1 MNLTTYKRFIFWWV
15 SVLLVATSIFWA
27 NYFGVVETIWNSD
40 STRITSIILVLF
52 TITNLVLG
60 WLAWKA
66 SDPFF
71 VSVHRKILEKITD
84 YSWFMS
90 EMLMALGMF
99 GTVVGLIHMLE
110 INTVNNLKDSNA
122 IQGMLGGM
130 WKAMGLALYT
140 NAVGLL
146 FSIILKFQVY
156 FIGVEHEA

>member
-1 MNLTTYKRFIFWWV
+1 MNLIIYKRFIFWWV
-15 SVLLVATSIFWA
+15 SVLLIATSLFWA
-27 NYFGVVETIWNSD
+27 NYFGLVHTIWASD
-40 STRITSIILVLF
+40 TTKITSIILALF
-52 TITNLVLG
+52 TITNVALG

-66 SDPFF
+66 SDPIF
-71 VSVHRKILEKITD
+71 VSTKIYILEKITD

-110 INTVNNLKDSNA
+110 ANTVSNTQDTSA
-122 IQGMLGGM
+122 IQGMLAGM

-156 FIGVEHEA
+156 FVGIENET

>member
-1 MNLTTYKRFIFWWV
+1 MILANYKRFIFWWV

-27 NYFGVVETIWNSD
+27 NYFGLVNTIWASD
-40 STRITSIILVLF
+40 STKITSIILVLF
-52 TITNLVLG
+52 TITNLALG

-66 SDPFF
+66 SDPIFM
-71 VSVHRKILEKITD
+71 STKRYILEKITD

-110 INTVNNLKDSNA
+110 VNAVSDIKDSSA

-156 FIGVEHEA
+156 FVGVENEA

>member
-1 MNLTTYKRFIFWWV
+1 MSFVKYKRFIFWWV
-15 SVLLVATSIFWA
+15 SILLVATSIFWST
-27 NYFGVVETIWNSD
+27 YFGLVHTIWESD
-40 STRITSIILVLF
+40 TTRITSVILALF
-52 TITNLVLG
+52 TITNLALG

-66 SDPFF
+66 SDPIFM
-71 VSVHRKILEKITD
+71 STNRKILEKITD

-99 GTVVGLIHMLE
+99 GTVIGLIHMLE
-110 INTVNNLKDSNA
+110 ANTVSNA
-122 IQGMLGGM
+122 QDASAVQGMLGGM

-156 FIGVEHEA
+156 FIGVENEA

>member
-1 MNLTTYKRFIFWWV
+1 MNFGVYKRFIFWWV
-15 SVLLVATSIFWA
+15 SVLLVATSLFWA
-27 NYFGVVETIWNSD
+27 NYFGVVKTIWDSD
-40 STRITSIILVLF
+40 ITYITTIILSLF
-52 TITNLVLG
+52 TITNLALG

-71 VSVHRKILEKITD
+71 MSANRNILEKITD

-99 GTVVGLIHMLE
+99 GTVVGLIHMLQ
-110 INTVNNLKDSNA
+110 INTISNAQDGTA
-122 IQGMLGGM
+122 IQGMLSGM

-146 FSIILKFQVY
+146 FSIVLKFQVY
-156 FIGVEHEA
+156 FVGVENEA

>member
-1 MNLTTYKRFIFWWV
+1 MNFVNYKRFIFWWV
-15 SVLLVATSIFWA
+15 SILLVETSIFWA
-27 NYFGVVETIWNSD
+27 TYFGLVHTIWESD
-40 STRITSIILVLF
+40 TTRITSVILALF
-52 TITNLVLG
+52 TITNLALG

-66 SDPFF
+66 SDPIFM
-71 VSVHRKILEKITD
+71 STNRKILEKITD

-99 GTVVGLIHMLE
+99 GTVIGLIHMLE
-110 INTVNNLKDSNA
+110 ANTVSNAQDTNA

-156 FIGVEHEA
+156 FIGVENET

>member
-1 MNLTTYKRFIFWWV
+1 MILSNYKRFIFWWV

-27 NYFGVVETIWNSD
+27 NYFGLVNTIWASD
-40 STRITSIILVLF
+40 STKITSVIVVLF
-52 TITNLVLG
+52 TITNLALG

-66 SDPFF
+66 SDPIFM
-71 VSVHRKILEKITD
+71 STKRYILEKITD

-90 EMLMALGMF
+90 EMLMALGML
-99 GTVVGLIHMLE
+99 GTVIGLIHMLE
-110 INTVNNLKDSNA
+110 VNAISNIKDSNA

-156 FIGVEHEA
+156 FIGVENEA

>member
-1 MNLTTYKRFIFWWV
+1 MNLTIYKRFIFWWV
-15 SVLLVATSIFWA
+15 SVLLVATSLFWA
-27 NYFGVVETIWNSD
+27 NYFGLVHTIWTSD
-40 STRITSIILVLF
+40 PTKITSIILALF
-52 TITNLVLG
+52 TITNVALG

-66 SDPFF
+66 SDPIFI
-71 VSVHRKILEKITD
+71 STKRYILEKITD

-99 GTVVGLIHMLE
+99 GTVVGLIHMLQ
-110 INTVNNLKDSNA
+110 INTFSNVSDASA

-156 FIGVEHEA
+156 FIGVENET

>member
-1 MNLTTYKRFIFWWV
+1 MNLTIYKRFIFWWV
-15 SVLLVATSIFWA
+15 SVLLVGTSIFWA
-27 NYFGVVETIWNSD
+27 NYFGLVNTIWTSD
-40 STRITSIILVLF
+40 TTKITSIILVLYTF
-52 TITNLVLG
+52 TNVALG

-66 SDPFF
+66 SDPIFM
-71 VSVHRKILEKITD
+71 SVKRNILEKITD

-110 INTVNNLKDSNA
+110 TSSISNVQDTNA
-122 IQGMLGGM
+122 VQGMLSGM

-156 FIGVEHEA
+156 FIGVENET

>member
-1 MNLTTYKRFIFWWV
+1 MNFGVYKRFIFWWV
-15 SVLLVATSIFWA
+15 SVLLVATSLFWA
-27 NYFGVVETIWNSD
+27 NYFGVVGAIWDSD
-40 STRITSIILVLF
+40 PTRITSLILFLF
-52 TITNLVLG
+52 TITNLALG

-66 SDPFF
+66 SDPIFM
-71 VSVHRKILEKITD
+71 SVKKNVLEKITD

-99 GTVVGLIHMLE
+99 GTVVGLIHMLQV
-110 INTVNNLKDSNA
+110 NTISNVQDSTA
-122 IQGMLGGM
+122 IQGMLSGM

-156 FIGVEHEA
+156 FIGVENET

>member
-1 MNLTTYKRFIFWWV
+1 MSFVKYKRFIFWWV
-15 SVLLVATSIFWA
+15 SILLVATSIFWST
-27 NYFGVVETIWNSD
+27 YFGLVHAIWESD
-40 STRITSIILVLF
+40 TTRITSVILALF
-52 TITNLVLG
+52 TITNLALG

-66 SDPFF
+66 SDPIFM
-71 VSVHRKILEKITD
+71 STNRKILEKITD

-99 GTVVGLIHMLE
+99 GTVIGLIHMLE
-110 INTVNNLKDSNA
+110 ANTVSNA
-122 IQGMLGGM
+122 QDASAVQGMLGGM

-156 FIGVEHEA
+156 FIGVENEA